1 MPAITQTENTMNSGR
16 IEFPK
21 GHQRI
26 TPRTNDE
33 LMACEPA
40 EIAQMIFVVRNSDWL
55 YRQIQSKTWKQIIR
69 KVDKYDLRDP
79 GVYIPSNLLSQWVDF
94 LSRILMWRED
104 AYEVTAGNSLT
115 REKRDRQKLISK
127 LTKTVAFGLY
137 MQRDQ
142 VVRRFAQANRLPQEL
157 LDPSTASIE
166 ELLEAWR
173 WCQAYAVVFE
183 NPALG
188 RYCESVGISQESI
201 ASLSYLQLT
210 ELMQAIGEFT
220 SRQRLVRAIYQ
231 QFPNYLDLLG
241 STPQYTYLYTTPLE
255 NVSLPQLSSLFKEL
269 EAMAEA
275 KIGYDDNGGMVA
287 LS

>member
-1 MPAITQTENTMNSGR
+1 
-16 IEFPK
+16 
-21 GHQRI
+21 
-26 TPRTNDE
+26 
-33 LMACEPA
+33 MACEPA
-40 EIAQMIFVVRNSDWL
+40 EIAQMIFTVRNTDWL
-55 YRQIQSKTWKQIIR
+55 YKQIHSKTWKQIIR

-104 AYEVTAGNSLT
+104 TYEVTAGNSLT

-241 STPQYTYLYTTPLE
+241 STPQYTYLYTTSLE
-255 NVSLPQLSSLFKEL
+255 DVSLSQLSSLFKEL